1 MVPAI
6 ETLESF
12 LMYRMDTIAA
22 VATPPGEGGVAMVRL
37 SGPDA
42 KRIGREI
49 LVRKDTD
56 WESHRL
62 YHGRVRNPGSGA
74 VVDEVMFAFLREP
87 RSYTGE
93 DTVEIHCHGGP
104 YVVRQVLGLTLA
116 RGARH
121 AEPGEFTKRAYL
133 NGRLDLAQAEA
144 VLDLIRSR
152 TDKAAGIALGQMD
165 GGLSQEVQALRE
177 QLVDTLVQVEAA
189 IDFPEEEI
197 ELLQREALS
206 RQVAEVVERVSALAG
221 SYEWGRLIREGVR
234 VCMVGRPNV
243 GKSSLLNALLGVDRA
258 IVTSTPG
265 TTRDFIEET
274 ANLNGLPVVL
284 WDTAGIRDRTE
295 GVEQIGID
303 VTLRR
308 LAESQ
313 GCMVVLDGSVPLTA
327 EDMDVMERV
336 QGMAGLVVVN
346 KSDLEQRIERSAV
359 SGRLPELRQV
369 EVSALMGQGL
379 ETLRGALRECFM
391 DSAEEPEIVVTNVRH
406 KAALER
412 ATASLVEVHRALDQ
426 GLPPDIVAVDLQEAR
441 DSLEEII
448 GTVTNEDILDRIFS
462 QFCIGK

>member
-1 MVPAI
+1 
-6 ETLESF
+6 
-12 LMYRMDTIAA
+12 MYKADTIAA

-42 KRIGREI
+42 KHIGREM
-49 LVRKDTD
+49 LVSTD
-56 WESHRL
+56 VGWESHRL
-62 YHGRVRNPGSGA
+62 YYGKVRDPARGA
-74 VVDEVMFAFLREP
+74 LVDEVMFAFLQGP

-104 YVVRQVLGLTLA
+104 FVVRQVLGLALA

-121 AEPGEFTKRAYL
+121 AEPGEFTKRAFL

-152 TDKAAGIALGQMD
+152 TDKAVGVALGQME
-165 GGLSQEVQALRE
+165 GGLSREVQALRE

-197 ELLQREALS
+197 ELLQREELA
-206 RQVAEVVERVSALAG
+206 RNVVGIIERISLLVD

-234 VCMVGRPNV
+234 VCIVGRPNV
-243 GKSSLLNALLGVDRA
+243 GKSSLMNALLGVDRA
-258 IVTSTPG
+258 IVTATPG

-274 ANLNGLPVVL
+274 VSLNGLPVVL

-295 GVEQIGID
+295 GVEQIGVD
-303 VTLRR
+303 VTLQR

-313 GCMVVLDGSVPLTA
+313 GCMLVLDGSSPLTG
-327 EDMDVMERV
+327 EDMDVMDRVHER
-336 QGMAGLVVVN
+336 QGLVVIN
-346 KSDLEQRIERSAV
+346 KSDLQQRIDRSAV
-359 SGRLPELRQV
+359 SSCLPGLRQV
-369 EVSALMGQGL
+369 EVSALKNQGL
-379 ETLRGALRECFM
+379 DALKGALRECFL
-391 DSAEEPEIVVTNVRH
+391 DSPQEPEIVVTNVRH
-406 KAALER
+406 KAALDR
-412 ATASLVEVHRALDQ
+412 ARTSLVEVHRAIDQ
-426 GLPPDIVAVDLQEAR
+426 GMPPDIVAVDLQEAR

-448 GTVTNEDILDRIFS
+448 GTVTNDDILDRIFS

>member
-1 MVPAI
+1 
-6 ETLESF
+6 
-12 LMYRMDTIAA
+12 MYKADTIAA

-42 KRIGREI
+42 KHIGREI
-49 LVRKDTD
+49 LAREDLE

-62 YHGRVRNPGSGA
+62 YYGKVRDPARGSL
-74 VVDEVMFAFLREP
+74 VDEVMFAFLQGP

-104 YVVRQVLGLTLA
+104 FVVRQLLGLVLA
-116 RGARH
+116 RGARY
-121 AEPGEFTKRAYL
+121 AEPGEFTKRAFL
-133 NGRLDLAQAEA
+133 NGRLDLTQAEA

-152 TDKAAGIALGQMD
+152 TDKAVDVALGQME
-165 GGLSQEVQALRE
+165 GGLSQEVQGLRE
-177 QLVDTLVQVEAA
+177 QLVDALVQVEAA

-197 ELLQREALS
+197 ELLQREELA
-206 RQVAEVVERVSALAG
+206 RKVVGIVDKITLLVD

-234 VCMVGRPNV
+234 VCIVGRPNV
-243 GKSSLLNALLGVDRA
+243 GKSSLMNALLGVDRA
-258 IVTSTPG
+258 IVTATPG

-274 ANLNGLPVVL
+274 VNLNGLPVVL

-303 VTLRR
+303 VTLER

-313 GCMVVLDGSVPLTA
+313 GCVLVLDGSSPLTG

-336 QGMAGLVVVN
+336 RERQGLVVIN
-346 KSDLEQRIERSAV
+346 KFDLQQRIERPAV
-359 SGRLPELRQV
+359 SDCLPGLQQV
-369 EVSALMGQGL
+369 EVSALTNQGL
-379 ETLRGALRECFM
+379 DGLKAALRDCFL
-391 DSAEEPEIVVTNVRH
+391 DSAEEPEVVVTNVRH

-412 ATASLVEVHRALDQ
+412 ARVSLVEVHRAIDQ
-426 GLPPDIVAVDLQEAR
+426 GMPPDIVAVDLQEAR

-448 GTVTNEDILDRIFS
+448 GTVTNDDILDRIFS

>member
-1 MVPAI
+1 
-6 ETLESF
+6 
-12 LMYRMDTIAA
+12 MYKADTIAA

-42 KRIGREI
+42 KHIGKEMLGR
-49 LVRKDTD
+49 TD
-56 WESHRL
+56 VGWESHRL
-62 YHGRVRNPGSGA
+62 YYGKVRDPARGA
-74 VVDEVMFAFLREP
+74 LVDEVMFAFLQGP

-104 YVVRQVLGLTLA
+104 FVVRQVLGLALA

-121 AEPGEFTKRAYL
+121 AEPGEFTRRAFL

-152 TDKAAGIALGQMD
+152 TDKAVGLALGQME
-165 GGLSQEVQALRE
+165 GGLSREVQALRE

-197 ELLQREALS
+197 ELLQREEFA
-206 RQVAEVVERVSALAG
+206 RNVVGIIERISLLVD

-234 VCMVGRPNV
+234 VCIVGRPNV
-243 GKSSLLNALLGVDRA
+243 GKSSLMNALLGVDRA
-258 IVTSTPG
+258 IVTATPG

-274 ANLNGLPVVL
+274 VSLNGLPVVL
-284 WDTAGIRDRTE
+284 WDTAGIRDRAE

-303 VTLRR
+303 VTLQR

-313 GCMVVLDGSVPLTA
+313 GCMLVLDGSSALTG
-327 EDMDVMERV
+327 EDMDVMDRVHER
-336 QGMAGLVVVN
+336 QGLVVIN
-346 KSDLEQRIERSAV
+346 KSDLQQRIDRSAV
-359 SGRLPELRQV
+359 SSCLPGLRQV
-369 EVSALMGQGL
+369 EVSALKNQGL
-379 ETLRGALRECFM
+379 EALKAALCECFL
-391 DSAEEPEIVVTNVRH
+391 DSAQEPEIVVTNVRH
-406 KAALER
+406 KAALDR
-412 ATASLVEVHRALDQ
+412 ARTSLVEVHRAIDQ
-426 GLPPDIVAVDLQEAR
+426 GMPPDIVAVDLQEAR

-448 GTVTNEDILDRIFS
+448 GTVTNDDILDRIFS

>member
-1 MVPAI
+1 
-6 ETLESF
+6 
-12 LMYRMDTIAA
+12 MYQADTIAA
-22 VATPPGEGGVAMVRL
+22 IATPPGEGGVAVVRL

-42 KRIGREI
+42 KRIGGEI
-49 LVRKDTD
+49 LVRKGTE

-62 YHGRVRNPGSGA
+62 YYGRVRDPDRGSL
-74 VVDEVMFAFLREP
+74 VDEVMFAFLREP

-104 YVVRQVLGLTLA
+104 YVVRQVLGLALT

-121 AEPGEFTKRAYL
+121 AEPGEFTKRAFL

-152 TDKAAGIALGQMD
+152 TDKAAGVALGQME

-206 RQVAEVVERVSALAG
+206 RKVVGVVERVSALID

-234 VCMVGRPNV
+234 VCIVGRPNV
-243 GKSSLLNALLGVDRA
+243 GKSSLMNVLLGVDRA
-258 IVTSTPG
+258 IVTATPG

-274 ANLNGLPVVL
+274 VNVNGLPVVL
-284 WDTAGIRDRTE
+284 WDTAGIRDSTE
-295 GVEQIGID
+295 GVEQIGIE
-303 VTLRR
+303 VTLKR
-308 LAESQ
+308 LEESQ
-313 GCMVVLDGSVPLTA
+313 GCMMVLDGSSPLTH
-327 EDMDVMERV
+327 EDMAVMERV
-336 QGMAGLVVVN
+336 RERHGLVVIN
-346 KSDLEQRIERSAV
+346 KFDLQQRIDRSAV
-359 SGRLPELRQV
+359 ARHLPDLRQV
-369 EVSALMGQGL
+369 EVSALTTQGL
-379 ETLRGALRECFM
+379 DGLKTALCDCFL

-406 KAALER
+406 KAALDR
-412 ATASLVEVHRALDQ
+412 ARGSLVEVHRAID
-426 GLPPDIVAVDLQEAR
+426 GGMPPDIVAVDLQEAR

-448 GTVTNEDILDRIFS
+448 GTVTNDDILTRIFS

>member
-1 MVPAI
+1 
-6 ETLESF
+6 
-12 LMYRMDTIAA
+12 MYRADTIAA

-49 LVRKDTD
+49 LVRKDAD

-62 YHGRVRNPGSGA
+62 YHGRVRDPGSGA

-104 YVVRQVLGLTLA
+104 YVVRQVLGLALA
-116 RGARH
+116 RGGRH

-133 NGRLDLAQAEA
+133 NGRVDLAQAEA

-152 TDKAAGIALGQMD
+152 TDKAAGIALGQME
-165 GGLSQEVQALRE
+165 GGLSQEVQDLRE

-197 ELLQREALS
+197 ELLQRDALGAK
-206 RQVAEVVERVSALAG
+206 VAEVVERVSTLAD

-234 VCMVGRPNV
+234 VCIVGRPNV

-274 ANLNGLPVVL
+274 VNLKGLPVVL
-284 WDTAGIRDRTE
+284 WDTAGIRDETE

-303 VTLRR
+303 VTLKR

-313 GCMVVLDGSVPLTA
+313 GCMLVLDGSAPLATG
-327 EDMDVMERV
+327 DMDVMERV
-336 QGMAGLVVVN
+336 RGMAGLVVFN
-346 KSDLEQRIERSAV
+346 KSDLEQRIDRSTV
-359 SGRLPELRQV
+359 SGRLPDLRQV
-369 EVSALMGQGL
+369 GVSALTGEGL
-379 ETLRGALRECFM
+379 DALKGSLRDCFL

-406 KAALER
+406 KAALDR
-412 ATASLVEVHRALDQ
+412 ARAALVEVHRAIEQ

>member
-1 MVPAI
+1 
-6 ETLESF
+6 
-12 LMYRMDTIAA
+12 MYREDTIAA

-42 KRIGREI
+42 RRIGAEI
-49 LVRKDTD
+49 LAPGDIT

-62 YHGRVRNPGSGA
+62 YHGRVRDPDRDA
-74 VVDEVMFAFLREP
+74 MVDEVMFAFLQGP

-93 DTVEIHCHGGP
+93 DTVEVHCHGGP
-104 YVVRQVLGLTLA
+104 FVVRQVLGLALA

-121 AEPGEFTKRAYL
+121 AEPGEFTKRAFL

-152 TDKAAGIALGQMD
+152 TDKAAGVALSQME

-177 QLVDTLVQVEAA
+177 HLVDALVQVEAA

-197 ELLQREALS
+197 ELLQREELS
-206 RQVAEVVERVSALAG
+206 QGVAGVIDRISALLD

-234 VCMVGRPNV
+234 VCIIGRPNV
-243 GKSSLLNALLGVDRA
+243 GKSSLMNALLGVDRA
-258 IVTSTPG
+258 IVTATPG

-274 ANLNGLPVVL
+274 VNLDGLPVVL

-303 VTLRR
+303 VTLKR
-308 LAESQ
+308 LDESQ
-313 GCMVVLDGSVPLTA
+313 GCMLVLDGSSPLTD
-327 EDMDVMERV
+327 EDMEVIARV
-336 QGMAGLVVVN
+336 RGRKGLIVIN
-346 KSDLEQRIERSAV
+346 KSDLQQRISRAEA
-359 SGRLPELRQV
+359 SGHLPDLRQV
-369 EVSALMGQGL
+369 EVSALTTQGL
-379 ETLRGALRECFM
+379 EELKAALRDCFL
-391 DSAEEPEIVVTNVRH
+391 DSATEPEIVVTNVRH
-406 KAALER
+406 KASLDR
-412 ATASLVEVHRALDQ
+412 ARANLVEARQAIDQ

-448 GTVTNEDILDRIFS
+448 GTVTNDDILDRIFS

>member
-1 MVPAI
+1 
-6 ETLESF
+6 
-12 LMYRMDTIAA
+12 MYKADTIAA

-42 KRIGREI
+42 KHIGKEMLGR
-49 LVRKDTD
+49 TD
-56 WESHRL
+56 AGWESHRL
-62 YHGRVRNPGSGA
+62 YYGKVRDPARGA
-74 VVDEVMFAFLREP
+74 LVDEVMFAFLQGP

-104 YVVRQVLGLTLA
+104 FVVRQVLGLALA

-121 AEPGEFTKRAYL
+121 AEPGEFTRRAFL

-152 TDKAAGIALGQMD
+152 TDKAVGVALGQME
-165 GGLSQEVQALRE
+165 GGLSREVQALRE

-197 ELLQREALS
+197 ELLQREELA
-206 RQVAEVVERVSALAG
+206 RNVVGIIERISLLVD

-234 VCMVGRPNV
+234 VCIVGRPNV
-243 GKSSLLNALLGVDRA
+243 GKSSLMNALLGVDRA
-258 IVTSTPG
+258 IVTATPG

-274 ANLNGLPVVL
+274 VSLNGLPVVL

-303 VTLRR
+303 VALQR

-313 GCMVVLDGSVPLTA
+313 GCMLVLDGSSALTG
-327 EDMDVMERV
+327 EDMDVMDRVHER
-336 QGMAGLVVVN
+336 QGLVVIN
-346 KSDLEQRIERSAV
+346 KSDLQQRIDRSAV
-359 SGRLPELRQV
+359 SSCLPGLRQV
-369 EVSALMGQGL
+369 EVSALENQGL
-379 ETLRGALRECFM
+379 EALKAALCECFL
-391 DSAEEPEIVVTNVRH
+391 DSAQEPEIVVTNVRH
-406 KAALER
+406 KAALDR
-412 ATASLVEVHRALDQ
+412 ARTSLVEVHRAIDQ
-426 GLPPDIVAVDLQEAR
+426 GMPPDIVAVDLQEAR

-448 GTVTNEDILDRIFS
+448 GTVTNDDILDRIFS